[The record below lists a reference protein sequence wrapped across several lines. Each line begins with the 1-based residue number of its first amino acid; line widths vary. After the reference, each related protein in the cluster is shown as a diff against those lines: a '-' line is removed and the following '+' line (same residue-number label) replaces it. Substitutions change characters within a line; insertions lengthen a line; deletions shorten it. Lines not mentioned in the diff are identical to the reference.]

1 MMENKV
7 KRNLLIV
14 LLLMIVTVPF
24 WFFDIDIWVQSQL
37 FDTAAN
43 KWKFGDNF
51 FVLLLYKYGTLIPL
65 ALGAI
70 AAAAAGASFFSEQF
84 KKNRKPALLFLFVFL
99 VGPGLI
105 VNVIL
110 KGYTGSPRPREVVEF
125 GGKWQY
131 TKPLVPG
138 TPGKGHSFPCGH
150 ASAGFMVAV
159 MYFYLRHRDKNAAN
173 KVLIAGVSYGAL
185 MGFGRMA
192 QGAHFLSDVI
202 WAGGLVILT
211 ASLADDFLIK
221 TGDFDYNR
229 KRSGVL
235 KPVGIAA
242 AVLAAALA
250 GSAFIFSTPFYR
262 EKTHDSAVAS
272 ANTVNVYT
280 QESNVYILSGAD
292 RAIVKSASN
301 GFGLKGNDILDDY
314 TYKEKDGRGVINY
327 RASKKGLFTELVA
340 DTEVSLPDSAYILK
354 VEALKGDINF
364 NAKGRY
370 SSLILYSAKGDV
382 NFTAEPGA
390 VFDSV
395 FLKAADGD
403 IKFRIRQGA
412 VFNPNSL
419 LVINAAKGRV
429 ILSNTGN
436 YYEGMFKGVE
446 KKNGALEMEHYGKDG
461 AKAFLNAGKRIYY
474 DGEK

>member
-1 MMENKV
+1 MPENKIR
-7 KRNLLIV
+7 RNLLM
-14 LLLMIVTVPF
+14 LLSLLAVTVPF
-24 WFFDIDIWVQSQL
+24 WMSDIDIRVQSFL
-37 FDTAAN
+37 YDSSSGV
-43 KWKFGDNF
+43 WKFGGNF

-65 ALGAI
+65 GLGVI
-70 AAAAAGASFFSEQF
+70 AAGAVAASFFSEQF
-84 KKNRKPALLFLFVFL
+84 RKNRKPALLFLFVFL

-110 KGYTGSPRPREVVEF
+110 KGYMGNPRPREVVEF

-131 TKPLVPG
+131 SKPLVPG

-159 MYFYLRHRDKNAAN
+159 MYFYLRHRDKNTAN

-202 WAGGLVILT
+202 WAGGIVILT

-229 KRSGVL
+229 KRSGAL
-235 KPVGIAA
+235 KPAGIAA
-242 AVLAAALA
+242 AVMAVALA
-250 GSAFIFSTPFYR
+250 GSAFLFSTPFYR
-262 EKTHDSAVAS
+262 EKIYNSAVAPD
-272 ANTVNVYT
+272 NTVNIYT
-280 QESNVYILSGAD
+280 QQSSVYILAGEK
-292 RAIVKSASN
+292 RAVVKSASN
-301 GFGLKGNDILDDY
+301 GFGLKGNDIMDDY
-314 TYKEKDGRGVINY
+314 TYKEKEGGGVINY
-327 RASKKGLFTELVA
+327 RASKKGVFTELVA
-340 DTEVSLPDSAYILK
+340 DTEVSLPDSSYTLK
-354 VEALKGDINF
+354 VETLKGDINF
-364 NAKGRY
+364 NAKGMY

-390 VFDSV
+390 VFNSV

-403 IKFRIRQGA
+403 IKLRIKQGA
-412 VFNPNSL
+412 VFNPNSM

-436 YYEGMFKGVE
+436 YYEGMFKGID
-446 KKNGALEMEHYGKDG
+446 KKNGALEVNHYGKDG
-461 AKAFLNAGKRIYY
+461 AKAFINAGKRIYY